1 MVVSITAL
9 YLISITAAEV
19 RELVSS
25 PDTVHSPVLPV
36 LRFQSGLQKEGGR
49 YLVEASRHQSLLCI
63 CPTDSEFKNIRMF
76 PQRHKDRNL
85 EHELSR
91 EQKSTMS

>member
-1 MVVSITAL
+1 MVVSITSF

-25 PDTVHSPVLPV
+25 PDTVSCPFLPA

-63 CPTDSEFKNIRMF
+63 CPKDLEFKNIRMF
-76 PQRHKDRNL
+76 PQKPKGRNI
-85 EHELSR
+85 EHEISR
-91 EQKSTMS
+91 E

>member
-1 MVVSITAL
+1 MVVSITSF

-25 PDTVHSPVLPV
+25 PDTVSCPLLPA

-49 YLVEASRHQSLLCI
+49 YLVEASRHQSPLCI
-63 CPTDSEFKNIRMF
+63 CPIDLEFKNIRMF
-76 PQRHKDRNL
+76 PQKPKGRNL
-85 EHELSR
+85 EHEISR
-91 EQKSTMS
+91 E